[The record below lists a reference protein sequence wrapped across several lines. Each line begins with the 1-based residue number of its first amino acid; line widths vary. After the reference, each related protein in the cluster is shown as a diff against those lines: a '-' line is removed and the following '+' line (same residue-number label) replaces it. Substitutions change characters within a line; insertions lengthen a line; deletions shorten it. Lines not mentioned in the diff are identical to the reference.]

1 MWGYAGL
8 PLQAARKPMGQRL
21 LKYSP
26 RMELFVFFAFGVGF
40 YVLKSQ
46 EQRKRIALLG
56 EVLSRFE
63 LEKLMQTLMDGYMRA
78 LGEDKPE
85 RQAQVWGYL
94 ASQEERLSA
103 QFRQFAEAFAQV
115 WADDALISTLPI
127 AFPRAHKIFPK
138 ATLDARKLMQLHA
151 DALAAAIAKPQEGD
165 PKDRAFTITA
175 ELMLMQHSCHWFCRS
190 KVVASGR
197 LMAQHKTRYEQV
209 LAAVAP
215 QTRASYLALA
225 R

>member
-1 MWGYAGL
+1 MDPSGQ
-8 PLQAARKPMGQRL
+8 PVRARTLFQVLNVEL
-21 LKYSP
+21 LIP
-26 RMELFVFFAFGVGF
+26 FAFVVGF
-40 YVLKSQ
+40 FVLKNQ

-85 RQAQVWGYL
+85 RQAQVWGHL
-94 ASQEERLSA
+94 ALQEDRLNA
-103 QFRQFAEAFAQV
+103 QFRQFADAFSKV

-127 AFPRAHKIFPK
+127 AFPRAHKIFPA

-151 DALAAAIAKPQEGD
+151 DALAAAMAVPQQVA

-175 ELMLMQHSCHWFCRS
+175 ELMLMQHTCHWFCRS
-190 KVVASGR
+190 KAVASGR
-197 LMAQHKTRYEQV
+197 LLAQHKTRYEQV
-209 LAAVAP
+209 IAAVAV
-215 QTRASYLALA
+215 QTRTAYLAA
-225 R
+225 ISADKSK